1 MLVIT
6 RKKGES
12 IHIGN
17 EIELTVLD
25 VRNGRARIGILCPRE
40 IAILRREVIGRERRT
55 REPDLGGMHL
65 QATQQLQAPQ
75 AQ

>member
-12 IHIGN
+12 VHIGN
-17 EIELTVLD
+17 EIELTILD

-40 IAILRREVIGRERRT
+40 IAILRRELIADNEIDEFARE
-55 REPDLGGMHL
+55 LKL
-65 QATQQLQAPQ
+65 
-75 AQ
+75 